1 MILGAIAAALGGRT
15 GERTSRRD
23 VYDLPVDE
31 RTVSERIER

>member
-15 GERTSRRD
+15 GERNPRHD
-23 VYDLPVDE
+23 VAAEE

>member
-15 GERTSRRD
+15 GERTLRHD
-23 VYDLPVDE
+23 VYDVAAEE

>member
-15 GERTSRRD
+15 GERNPRHDIHD
-23 VYDLPVDE
+23 VAAEE